1 MGPDWLM
8 KGYFKNEF
16 DDKVDWTQFLDG
28 VWGDQ
33 KEAWDSLKTRGKES
47 MRMGLK
53 PRNDI

>member
-1 MGPDWLM
+1 MGPDWLI

-33 KEAWDSLKTRGKES
+33 KEAWDSLKVKGEEF

>member
-1 MGPDWLM
+1 MGPDWM
-8 KGYFKNEF
+8 TKEYCKDKF
-16 DDKVDWTQFLDG
+16 DVKVDRVKFLDG

-33 KEAWDSLKTRGKES
+33 KEAWDSLKMRGKEG

>member
-1 MGPDWLM
+1 MGPEWM
-8 KGYFKNEF
+8 TKGYFKNEF

-47 MRMGLK
+47 MRMWLK